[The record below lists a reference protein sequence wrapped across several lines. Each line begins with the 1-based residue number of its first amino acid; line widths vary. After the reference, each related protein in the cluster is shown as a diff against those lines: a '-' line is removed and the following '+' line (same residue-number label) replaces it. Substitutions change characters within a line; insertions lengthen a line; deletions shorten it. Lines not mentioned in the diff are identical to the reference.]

1 MAARWSAILAGTC
14 LAMIGASP
22 ASAGD
27 VETRVFAVSVDGKPA
42 GEFRL
47 TIRTADDGTETAL
60 AVASVQV
67 RFILGG
73 YRYSYR
79 GSEVWKA
86 GRLHRFEAASEE
98 NGKKH
103 AVRAVAAES
112 SLQVTA
118 DGVTR
123 TARPDLWPT
132 SYWRMPDGAK
142 VGQSLALLDADTGE
156 EQPAKLDVVG
166 ATKTM
171 VAGKMTDCTRLHV
184 SGPTPADLWYDARG
198 RLVGQET
205 IEDGHKTVLTLREI
219 LR

>member
-1 MAARWSAILAGTC
+1 MAARWSAMLAGTC
-14 LAMIGASP
+14 LAVFGASP
-22 ASAGD
+22 ARAGD
-27 VETRVFAVSVDGKPA
+27 VETRVFSVLVDGKSA

-47 TIRTADDGTETAL
+47 TVRTADDGAETAL

-67 RFILGG
+67 RYLLSG
-73 YRYSYR
+73 YRYTYR
-79 GSEVWKA
+79 GSEVWKG

-103 AVRAVAAES
+103 AISATAIES
-112 SLQVTA
+112 SLRITA
-118 DGVTR
+118 DDITR
-123 TARPDLWPT
+123 TARTDLWPT
-132 SYWRMPDGAK
+132 TYWRMPDGAK
-142 VGQSLALLDADTGE
+142 VGQSVVLLDADTGE

-166 ATKTM
+166 ATKMT

-184 SGPTPADLWYDARG
+184 TGPTPADLWYDARG

-205 IEDGHKTVLTLREI
+205 VEDGHKTVLTLREI